1 MIPRIANKSRKQTS
15 NLIEGNDVKWE
26 SQIRVRN
33 WYLLLN
39 LAFVGFDPIPR
50 RLPTCM
56 FYPKTRNN
64 EKIPEKKQSRISSFD
79 DPTTLLDT
87 TLSSRKNEIS
97 FLPRVSGTRTTSK
110 YLHTPSISVSNFSD
124 FAPFQVQISSSIAMV
139 ASTARLV
146 KYLPN
151 SSFRMTQLKKR
162 ILKSFL
168 SLKNTVFFFTVQW
181 ITVKRNQLTVP
192 EAPSQVSLA

>member
-1 MIPRIANKSRKQTS
+1 MPLLDSTQFLGDFRLVCFTPKQGTMRKF
-15 NLIEGNDVKWE
+15 
-26 SQIRVRN
+26 R
-33 WYLLLN
+33 
-39 LAFVGFDPIPR
+39 
-50 RLPTCM
+50 
-56 FYPKTRNN
+56 
-64 EKIPEKKQSRISSFD
+64 KKQSRISSFD

-124 FAPFQVQISSSIAMV
+124 FAPFQVQISSSFAMV

-168 SLKNTVFFFTVQW
+168 SLKNTEFFFFSLRSESLEKGT
-181 ITVKRNQLTVP
+181 N
-192 EAPSQVSLA
+192 SQFRKLQAKFV